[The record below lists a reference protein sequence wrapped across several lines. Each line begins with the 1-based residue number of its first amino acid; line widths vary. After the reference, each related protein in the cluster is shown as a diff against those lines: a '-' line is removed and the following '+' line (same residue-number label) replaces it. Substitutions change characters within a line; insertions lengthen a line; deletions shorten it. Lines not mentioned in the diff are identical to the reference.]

1 MIITFSNI
9 TINVL
14 CFIAGG
20 GVVAILE
27 KIIPK
32 LWDFFSQKYKEKQN
46 KIEREVKIYDI
57 MFNRILATEP
67 DEDSIDNSLGRLQD
81 GSIRP
86 ALPSGTIENVN
97 GFADFDEILDV
108 FCSNQ
113 NISNDFEFLNL
124 IRKRNDYKQNCTTLR
139 IRFNVIKQKWKFYR

>member
-1 MIITFSNI
+1 MIITFLNI

-32 LWDFFSQKYKEKQN
+32 LWDFFSQKYIEKQN
-46 KIEREVKIYDI
+46 KIKQEVKIYDL
-57 MFNRILATEP
+57 MFNRILATES
-67 DEDSIDNSLGRLQD
+67 DEDYIDNSLCRLSD
-81 GSIRP
+81 GSIVP
-86 ALPSGTIENVN
+86 ALHSGTMENIN

-113 NISNDFEFLNL
+113 NISNDFEFLSL
-124 IRKRNDYKQNCTTLR
+124 IRKRNDYKQNVITLR
-139 IRFNVIKQKWKFYR
+139 MKFNDIKQNWKLYR